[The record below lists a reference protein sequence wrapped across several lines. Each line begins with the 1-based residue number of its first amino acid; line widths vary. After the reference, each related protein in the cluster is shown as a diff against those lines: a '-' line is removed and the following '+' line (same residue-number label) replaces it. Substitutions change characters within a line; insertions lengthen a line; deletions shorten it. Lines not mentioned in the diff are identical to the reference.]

1 MFSFCLLVF
10 TLSAFSSNK
19 KKEQIAEVRKQQ
31 QKQLKIEKD
40 KERGSVENIAR
51 TNRQERYSVRR
62 RKHEKN
68 KEERNVE
75 KRREE
80 KTAKHNKNL

>member
-1 MFSFCLLVF
+1 M
-10 TLSAFSSNK
+10 
-19 KKEQIAEVRKQQ
+19 RKQQ

-51 TNRQERYSVRR
+51 TNRQERYSVKR
-62 RKHEKN
+62 RKHEKI
-68 KEERNVE
+68 RNVE